1 MTLRAYSFVVF
12 VLLSSNFSFSQLTIK
27 EADFNSKTIL
37 SKIFHGEFQD
47 DNNVQRWP
55 VSSVQSLELNGY
67 VDGNNFSYT
76 SVDTIINLNVDTT
89 NYKIIVFATFEVDSS
104 GRIQDCMGCPPLIGL
119 ACFSNTG
126 NIFELN
132 YFNLNLVQQGH
143 GWFLPYSRI
152 EQIGPDKY
160 ALVLTDEVVQDYGT
174 EVWYELFY
182 DSRIFL
188 SFTHTTIDY
197 SEKSI
202 FNENPTNYITNKIEI
217 IKTESEYYD
226 LILHS
231 TIVPVNEIES
241 KQSKKTRILKT
252 KIKFNNEEGSNFLKI
267 PNGYS
272 IQPK

>member
-104 GRIQDCMGCPPLIGL
+104 GRIQDYMFSKIQIGIAYFEKRESNFYLIKFNNNL
-119 ACFSNTG
+119 SNTTLG
-126 NIFELN
+126 SR
-132 YFNLNLVQQGH
+132 
-143 GWFLPYSRI
+143 PKSRI
-152 EQIGPDKY
+152 EEIGALKY
-160 ALVLTDEVVQDYGT
+160 ALVLKEEIVQDWGIET
-174 EVWYELFY
+174 WFELFKEGVPL
-182 DSRIFL
+182 FL
-188 SFTHTTIDY
+188 TCNY
-197 SEKSI
+197 LAYVPSENSCIIENSI
-202 FNENPTNYITNKIEI
+202 VIV
-217 IKTESEYYD
+217 KTENDYYD
-226 LILHS
+226 LI
-231 TIVPVNEIES
+231 V
-241 KQSKKTRILKT
+241 QSKKIPTEIIGTDKAS
-252 KIKFNNEEGSNFLKI
+252 KIKSNYTKLTPSLNDEILRVQI
-267 PNGYS
+267 PFGYS
-272 IQPK
+272 IQPYK